1 MSAAS
6 DSRRLRHELSFSERA
21 HEHHEISFNADISD
35 PIRTRADFT
44 YNITPAVISI
54 TDTGLGKCSVTEDI
68 EAVLR
73 KIEYWHQCSISSF
86 KIMCRDGKGFWDEV
100 SLGRQKRIRFRSG
113 ENRRAKSLQETI
125 GRILRPQSEP

>member
-1 MSAAS
+1 MSYLFQS
-6 DSRRLRHELSFSERA
+6 GHMSN
-21 HEHHEISFNADISD
+21 HEISFNTDISD

-73 KIEYWHQCSISSF
+73 KIEYWHQGPISSF
-86 KIMCRDGKGFWDEV
+86 KIMCRDGKGFWHGVRWAGKTASLFSLEETDERKTSKKV
-100 SLGRQKRIRFRSG
+100 LARG
-113 ENRRAKSLQETI
+113 
-125 GRILRPQSEP
+125 

>member
-1 MSAAS
+1 MSYLFQS
-6 DSRRLRHELSFSERA
+6 GHMSN
-21 HEHHEISFNADISD
+21 HEISFNTDISD

-73 KIEYWHQCSISSF
+73 KIEYWPRAQSAHLRSCAATEKDFGTES
-86 KIMCRDGKGFWDEV
+86 DGT
-100 SLGRQKRIRFRSG
+100 
-113 ENRRAKSLQETI
+113 AK
-125 GRILRPQSEP
+125 QSPFPLT